1 MRVALLLITFL
12 ATTAQAE
19 TPYNPA
25 LRGIR
30 LGGIRFDTPPAP
42 TVVTKGWLPGVAFR
56 ATEGASTVAVGN
68 ALKLGRYAD
77 LSWGT
82 SRFATAERYAPLAG
96 RSPQEWASGFKLE
109 FRF

>member
-12 ATTAQAE
+12 TLTASAE
-19 TPYNPA
+19 TPYHPA

-30 LGGIRFDTPPAP
+30 LGGIRFDAPA
-42 TVVTKGWLPGVAFR
+42 VSVAQGWLPGTVFR
-56 ATEGASTVAVGN
+56 ANLGPSAVTVGN

-96 RSPQEWASGFKLE
+96 RTTQEWASGFKLE